1 MCSLLTDPRRDLV
14 RETFIAGGP
23 AERSAGPLARV
34 AGQPSPPT
42 TELISNPTTFILSPR
57 SFWRP
62 HEASSSCSPFSPQ
75 VLYLSSSFL
84 CSLQNSHLIPMKL
97 SSFLLPSLLR
107 ATFFLHRSMRGRA
120 KGRTTVMQAR
130 APAAL
135 PWCATAETGAGWGS
149 DAGNGTPRC
158 WNRPTEKL
166 QPASVDAG
174 TSNHFCY
181 HRRLVLLEPP
191 PNL

>member
-1 MCSLLTDPRRDLV
+1 
-14 RETFIAGGP
+14 
-23 AERSAGPLARV
+23 
-34 AGQPSPPT
+34 
-42 TELISNPTTFILSPR
+42 
-57 SFWRP
+57 
-62 HEASSSCSPFSPQ
+62 
-75 VLYLSSSFL
+75 
-84 CSLQNSHLIPMKL
+84 MKL

-135 PWCATAETGAGWGS
+135 PWCAMAEIGAGWGS

-158 WNRPTEKL
+158 WNRPTGKL

-191 PNL
+191 QICKFATTDFLVCWNKLEFLLEPYSFFAGTDPCFCYHPLTSNLLP